1 MIKDRKSY
9 QILVVE
15 DNEGDLLIVE
25 DLLME
30 TIFLPVIVQAT
41 SFKAAK
47 EILTSQQSGFDVIL
61 LDIKLPD
68 KGGKDLVKEILLLAP
83 SIPVIVLTGYTDM
96 GFSISSIS
104 QGVIDYLLKE
114 EMNATSLYKSI
125 IYSIERKRSFM
136 AVKESEQRYIDL
148 FNLSPQPMW
157 VFECETFKIVQANKA
172 MIELYGYSEAE
183 LLSMTIMDIKM
194 QEDIPE
200 FIELIKNRKSDS
212 PLLRL
217 QACHRKKSGEIVDME
232 IYSRNI
238 ILNNEYCRSVVAID
252 VTEKN
257 QQDRRII
264 KAIIKT
270 QEDERY
276 EIGGELHDNVCQLL
290 AVSQLSLGMLKPSL
304 AEDAI
309 PLFDQCK
316 DNIGMALTE
325 IRNLSHRLAPV
336 FFNDIS
342 LEVAFRKLIDS
353 FKIDNK
359 YCVAIYVDPSL
370 GEYVINPDIQLNL
383 YRIMQEQLRNIVKY
397 SQGTE
402 IELDVVIYQ
411 HMIRMKIADNGVGF
425 NPQTVKSGIGL
436 ANMKR
441 RAELFSG
448 NFELSTSLGNGCTII
463 IGIPIQSNLEILTDQ
478 KLELA

>member
-1 MIKDRKSY
+1 
-9 QILVVE
+9 
-15 DNEGDLLIVE
+15 
-25 DLLME
+25 
-30 TIFLPVIVQAT
+30 
-41 SFKAAK
+41 
-47 EILTSQQSGFDVIL
+47 
-61 LDIKLPD
+61 
-68 KGGKDLVKEILLLAP
+68 
-83 SIPVIVLTGYTDM
+83 
-96 GFSISSIS
+96 
-104 QGVIDYLLKE
+104 
-114 EMNATSLYKSI
+114 
-125 IYSIERKRSFM
+125 
-136 AVKESEQRYIDL
+136 
-148 FNLSPQPMW
+148 
-157 VFECETFKIVQANKA
+157 
-172 MIELYGYSEAE
+172 
-183 LLSMTIMDIKM
+183 
-194 QEDIPE
+194 
-200 FIELIKNRKSDS
+200 
-212 PLLRL
+212 
-217 QACHRKKSGEIVDME
+217 ME

-304 AEDAI
+304 AEDAV

-353 FKIDNK
+353 FNIDNK

-448 NFELSTSLGNGCTII
+448 NFELSTSPGNGCTII